1 MATTSNYG
9 CVRKTAYKWLDIRAR
24 AAQILAT
31 IRLDVDGVPATFDLD
46 PLAIKYFTAAI
57 LKNFARH
64 EDSVP
69 SQAGVSPGLAWP
81 PGSRREPDRRLLC
94 RGAGASASPYQRAA
108 RAGLQTRG
116 HLIQALVDFD
126 LCACQS

>member
-1 MATTSNYG
+1 MTLRTRVYVDGYNLYYG
-9 CVRKTAYKWLDIRAR
+9 CVRKTAYKWLDICAL

-31 IRLDVDGVPATFDLD
+31 IRLDVDGAPATFDLD

-69 SQAGVSPGLAWP
+69 SQGA
-81 PGSRREPDRRLLC
+81 PGSAWSALSARRT
-94 RGAGASASPYQRAA
+94 GSACFRVAIA
-108 RAGLQTRG
+108 
-116 HLIQALVDFD
+116 D
-126 LCACQS
+126 